1 MALRIGCRLLRQ
13 GKTQYIFTVTSL
25 LFVVFICKQALDGQ
39 DLDPDLDPDPDP
51 YPHQQQRFSHR
62 SSEIEIHQSRVVG
75 LHYPIAPGLSSSSSS
90 SSLRAWHEDLVFFE
104 RNVPLIWIGGVP
116 RSGTTLMRAMLDA
129 HPEVRCGAETR
140 VIPRLLNMHH
150 WLDKT
155 DFERNWL
162 RDVNLSNEVLERA
175 LGAYI
180 LSIIA
185 GHGEAAPRLCNKD
198 PFALRSIDRLHRI
211 FPRSKF
217 LLMIRD
223 GRATVH
229 SIISRKITI
238 KGFDFRSYRG
248 ALGDW
253 NRVVTTMYEQCR
265 SVGREH
271 CLPVYYERLVL
282 HPKQTM
288 TEVLQFL
295 DVPWNDVVLHHETT
309 IGQEGGVFLSK

>member
-1 MALRIGCRLLRQ
+1 MALRKGCRLLKQ
-13 GKTQYIFTVTSL
+13 GKTQCIFTVTSL
-25 LFVVFICKQALDGQ
+25 LFVVFVCKKALDDHDLDS
-39 DLDPDLDPDPDP
+39 DLDPDSDP
-51 YPHQQQRFSHR
+51 YPHQEPRFSHR
-62 SSEIEIHQSRVVG
+62 LGETDDLHHSRVVAP
-75 LHYPIAPGLSSSSSS
+75 HHPIAPGHSSSSPG
-90 SSLRAWHEDLVFFE
+90 AWHEGLVFFE

-116 RSGTTLMRAMLDA
+116 RSGTTLMRAVLDA

-162 RDVNLSNEVLERA
+162 RDVNLSNEILERA

-185 GHGEAAPRLCNKD
+185 GHGEAAARLCNND
-198 PFALRSIDRLHRI
+198 PFALRSIDRLHRV

-238 KGFDFRSYRG
+238 KGFDFRSYRR
-248 ALGDW
+248 ALRDW
-253 NRVVTTMYEQCR
+253 NRVVTTMYQQCR
-265 SVGREH
+265 SVGSEH
-271 CLPVYYERLVL
+271 CLPVYYERLIL

-295 DVPWNDVVLHHETT
+295 GVPWNDVVLHHETT